1 MIQNE
6 VGEKIMSTAKKKSYL
21 WWLVNRTYVVDYVKM
36 VPAKCFSPA
45 PKVKSCLVRFI
56 KKDSPENVEQ
66 KKLENFLNLYSPYS
80 RKTLWRIEKML
91 EKKGNNEYNIPDD
104 LKWKRLEELNRNNI
118 NIILS

>member
-1 MIQNE
+1 M
-6 VGEKIMSTAKKKSYL
+6 G
-21 WWLVNRTYVVDYVKM
+21 
-36 VPAKCFSPA
+36 FS
-45 PKVKSCLVRFI
+45 
-56 KKDSPENVEQ
+56 